1 VDQQISSQWNHIN
14 HSIECHGVTH
24 THAISPQQGHE
35 YDYHILHLS
44 AVHRLKAPYA
54 SCSKLSLTNVLLTTH
69 GTHAIWERLTSS
81 NHRSLSDFSSL
92 SLKMRLTILTM
103 SMTVL
108 YTAEVV
114 QLAQGYSTIPP
125 LRKLRRSG
133 EFCGTEN
140 VRGFTRHSAL
150 SSSASMP
157 QHAESSTSNSGFSL
171 GKPFSGLIAD
181 FERRLPYYKSDWTDG
196 FRKKSLAAIL
206 FLYFACLGKPIRHQ
220 IDHGSKVL
228 LLCSKLCD
236 ASSIGLPFHRHR
248 VW

>member
-1 VDQQISSQWNHIN
+1 MDRSVNGITSISLSN
-14 HSIECHGVTH
+14 VTESPS
-24 THAISPQQGHE
+24 TQPPQQGHD
-35 YDYHILHLS
+35 YDYYTLRLP
-44 AVHRLKAPYA
+44 AVHRLKSPHA

-69 GTHAIWERLTSS
+69 GTNAIWERLTSS
-81 NHRSLSDFSSL
+81 KHRSLSDCYSL
-92 SLKMRLTILTM
+92 ILKMRLTILTM

-140 VRGFTRHSAL
+140 VRGFTCQSAL

-157 QHAESSTSNSGFSL
+157 QHVESSTSNSGFTL

-181 FERRLPYYKSDWTDG
+181 FKRRLPYYKSDWTDG

-220 IDHGSKVL
+220 LDHGSKGL
-228 LLCSKLCD
+228 QLCSKECN
-236 ASSIGLPFHRHR
+236 AS
-248 VW
+248 